1 MYEEDIEMAMEFNF
15 DLVDRLTP
23 DKVIEDKLK
32 ELVEVTKGYV
42 EGKIEPYS
50 GRIFSYDYTKRT
62 GLANLNLYQNSE
74 ETVHVDIQDKL
85 GEQNNEEKKFYEQV
99 RQAHK
104 LFEKSYEEYENLLL
118 KKLSESENYFYSI
131 RSLIEKILGYYNVGT
146 DLCNNK
152 FCRTLSFRSIRALFR
167 ARRASPRTA
176 RRRRTKRLCEY
187 CPSQA

>member
-50 GRIFSYDYTKRT
+50 GCIFSYDYTKRT

-74 ETVHVDIQDKL
+74 ETVHVDIQQL
-85 GEQNNEEKKFYEQV
+85 YPHSEQLLPDMILYHTQQTSFCIYNSLY
-99 RQAHK
+99 
-104 LFEKSYEEYENLLL
+104 LLL
-118 KKLSESENYFYSI
+118 LDKPQISFPHYFVP
-131 RSLIEKILGYYNVGT
+131 LTCL
-146 DLCNNK
+146 
-152 FCRTLSFRSIRALFR
+152 
-167 ARRASPRTA
+167 
-176 RRRRTKRLCEY
+176 EY
-187 CPSQA
+187 PHVQFLHYFDINSN

>member
-85 GEQNNEEKKFYEQV
+85 GEQNNEEKKF
-99 RQAHK
+99 
-104 LFEKSYEEYENLLL
+104 
-118 KKLSESENYFYSI
+118 
-131 RSLIEKILGYYNVGT
+131 
-146 DLCNNK
+146 
-152 FCRTLSFRSIRALFR
+152 
-167 ARRASPRTA
+167 
-176 RRRRTKRLCEY
+176 
-187 CPSQA
+187 

>member
-50 GRIFSYDYTKRT
+50 VLIFSYDYTKRT

-85 GEQNNEEKKFYEQV
+85 GEQNNEEKKFEVY
-99 RQAHK
+99 
-104 LFEKSYEEYENLLL
+104 L
-118 KKLSESENYFYSI
+118 KVKGIENYKYRMMFVEYGTVSYPATVVLNADIAAEYGSGRRNTIVKLNSMLEIQELLNKIFESGMMMELIQNLINEAI
-131 RSLIEKILGYYNVGT
+131 RQENMVEG
-146 DLCNNK
+146 
-152 FCRTLSFRSIRALFR
+152 
-167 ARRASPRTA
+167 
-176 RRRRTKRLCEY
+176 
-187 CPSQA
+187 

>member
-50 GRIFSYDYTKRT
+50 GRIFSYDYTKGT

-85 GEQNNEEKKFYEQV
+85 GEQNNEEKKFEVY
-99 RQAHK
+99 
-104 LFEKSYEEYENLLL
+104 L
-118 KKLSESENYFYSI
+118 KVKGIENYKYRMMFVEYGTVSYPATVVLNADIAAEYGSGRRNTIVKLNSMLEIQELLNKIFESGMMMELIQNLINEAI
-131 RSLIEKILGYYNVGT
+131 RQENMVEG
-146 DLCNNK
+146 
-152 FCRTLSFRSIRALFR
+152 
-167 ARRASPRTA
+167 
-176 RRRRTKRLCEY
+176 
-187 CPSQA
+187 